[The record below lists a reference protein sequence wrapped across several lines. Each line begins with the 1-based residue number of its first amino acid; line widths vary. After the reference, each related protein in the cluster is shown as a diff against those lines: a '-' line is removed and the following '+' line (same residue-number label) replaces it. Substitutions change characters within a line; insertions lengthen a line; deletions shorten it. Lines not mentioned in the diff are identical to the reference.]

1 MKQDGPSERSG
12 KSSSKLPPGST
23 SSITGDATPEV
34 VARLILKGHL
44 NQPRSL
50 IRGHSDPGM
59 FSLQVG
65 LALGVMLDN
74 PLKGYHVLR
83 KILSGAL

>member
-1 MKQDGPSERSG
+1 
-12 KSSSKLPPGST
+12 
-23 SSITGDATPEV
+23 
-34 VARLILKGHL
+34 
-44 NQPRSL
+44 
-50 IRGHSDPGM
+50 M

-74 PLKGYHVLR
+74 PLRGYHVLR